1 MNGNLIKLL
10 NGVKV
15 SKKADD
21 GTNIWG
27 DPEHHRMIKVQK
39 WTTAAAAS
47 SLPKLAASTVA
58 AVNQS
63 ATPMS
68 APVLTGGLKSPIL
81 GASASEQQS
90 SNADLFN
97 PSTTSGT
104 TGSGSP
110 TSAVTT
116 PSSAPVTSTTPPSW
130 MAPTV
135 AASVNKPTSSWNNT
149 PAAAPPLLQQQQ
161 LLQQQLLAAN
171 GESNATGG
179 DEIRSWHDRDSMSA
193 GGGADQ
199 SQAHHHMQQKP
210 WISNSFRE
218 VCFK

>member
-58 AVNQS
+58 GVNQA

-81 GASASEQQS
+81 GASGSEQQS

-135 AASVNKPTSSWNNT
+135 AAASVNKPASSWNNT

-171 GESNATGG
+171 GESNAAGG

-210 WISNSFRE
+210 WISNNFRE
-218 VCFK
+218 VCF

>member
-47 SLPKLAASTVA
+47 SLPKLAASTA
-58 AVNQS
+58 ANQA

-81 GASASEQQS
+81 GAAGSEQQS

-135 AASVNKPTSSWNNT
+135 ASASVNKPTSSWNNT

-161 LLQQQLLAAN
+161 MLQQQLMAAN
-171 GESNATGG
+171 GENNATGG
-179 DEIRSWHDRDSMSA
+179 DEIRSWHDRDAMSA

-210 WISNSFRE
+210 WISNNFRE
-218 VCFK
+218 VCF